1 MRCTKYMFLLL
12 LFGLPVLLA
21 GCDFRDILDEYPVS
35 GVKIKF
41 NWKGVD
47 KLPEGMRVIFYPK
60 SEEGRKVD
68 SYLSVEGGEVKVPPG
83 RYDMVIYNYNT
94 ECVLIRGEK
103 SYETIEAYTGPCT
116 GLDTSEK
123 MVWAPDPLY
132 VVSIKDMR
140 IEKSEDVLLMEFQ
153 PKLVVKH
160 YSFEIKVKGLKNVA
174 SIVCN
179 VDGMDGGY
187 CISNGSCTASI
198 APIYVEAHKGEDVI
212 RGSFSAFSS
221 SESANT
227 RFTGEVVM
235 KLLLVK
241 VDNTVQETKV
251 DITAAVAP
259 PPPGE
264 EEDPVTDI
272 EIPIEEEIEVDDV
285 EVPPG
290 GGGGIGGDVGDWD
303 DETNV
308 ELPVN

>member
-1 MRCTKYMFLLL
+1 MFLLL

-116 GLDTSEK
+116 GLDASEK

-212 RGSFSAFSS
+212 RGSFSA
-221 SESANT
+221 ESANT
-227 RFTGEVVM
+227 RLTGGVMM

-290 GGGGIGGDVGDWD
+290 GGGGIGGDVGNWD

>member
-1 MRCTKYMFLLL
+1 M
-12 LFGLPVLLA
+12 
-21 GCDFRDILDEYPVS
+21 
-35 GVKIKF
+35 
-41 NWKGVD
+41 
-47 KLPEGMRVIFYPK
+47 IFYPK

-94 ECVLIRGEK
+94 ESVMIRNDEA
-103 SYETIEAYTGPCT
+103 YETIEAYTDYCK
-116 GLDTSEK
+116 GLETSEK
-123 MVWAPDPLY
+123 MVWSPDPLY

-153 PKLVVKH
+153 PKLIVKN
-160 YSFEIKVKGLKNVA
+160 YSFEIKVKGLKNVS

-179 VDGMDGGY
+179 VDGMDGAY

-198 APIYVEAHKGEDVI
+198 APIYVESHKGEDVI

-227 RFTGEVVM
+227 RFTGGVVM

-251 DITAAVAP
+251 DITVAVAP
-259 PPPGE
+259 SPPGE